1 MYGAGIQDPH
11 SFDRLVADHMGVT
24 VEKVVGSGLEA
35 TFDLRG

>member
-1 MYGAGIQDPH
+1 MHGAGIQDPN

-35 TFDLRG
+35 TLDLRG